1 MEIGTSQSRLWCSI
15 DPSFGDPLFGCSSGS
30 CAVRLKKFADA
41 GIKVYAI
48 SYHDQEVLAAFGEK
62 QNITYKL
69 FSDIDWA
76 MIESYGIRNH
86 QLASKDGF
94 FYGIPIW
101 ASM

>member
-1 MEIGTSQSRLWCSI
+1 MQLGELRG
-15 DPSFGDPLFGCSSGS
+15 SF
-30 CAVRLKKFADA
+30 KKFEDA

-48 SYHDQEVLAAFGEK
+48 SYDDQEVLAAFGEK

-76 MIESYGIRNH
+76 VIESYGILND
-86 QLASKDGF
+86 QVAPKDGF